1 MATIRKIYRA
11 KSDFYPRM
19 VFDKEEGTFLIDG
32 RSLPEDSEAVYGPV
46 LEWLDEY
53 GTQPNSETHIVF
65 NLEYYNSASL
75 RKFADI
81 LKKLKQIGIESGTQ
95 ISATWYY
102 EDGDES
108 SLENAEDLASSIGID
123 IEMKLIGGA

>member
-1 MATIRKIYRA
+1 MDTLRKIYRA

-19 VFDKEEGTFLIDG
+19 VFDKENASFLIEG
-32 RSLPEDSEAVYGPV
+32 RSLPEDSEAVYSPV
-46 LEWLDEY
+46 LEWLDDY
-53 GTQPNSETHIVF
+53 SKQPNEETKMVF

-81 LKKLKQIGIESGTQ
+81 LKKLKEIGDTTGTKV
-95 ISATWYY
+95 SAVWYY

-108 SLENAEDLASSIGID
+108 SVENAEDLMSSIGID
-123 IEMKLIGGA
+123 MEIKVVGD

>member
-1 MATIRKIYRA
+1 MDTLRKIYRA

-19 VFDKEEGTFLIDG
+19 VFDKENASFLIEG
-32 RSLPEDSEAVYGPV
+32 RSLPEDSDAVYSPV
-46 LEWLDEY
+46 LEWLDDY
-53 GTQPNSETHIVF
+53 SKQPNDETKMVF

-81 LKKLKQIGIESGTQ
+81 LKKLKEIGDVTGTKV
-95 ISATWYY
+95 SAVWYY

-108 SLENAEDLASSIGID
+108 SVENAEDLMSSIGID
-123 IEMKLIGGA
+123 MEIKVVGE

>member
-1 MATIRKIYRA
+1 MDTLRKIYRA

-19 VFDKEEGTFLIDG
+19 VFDKEEGVFLIEG

-46 LEWLDEY
+46 LEWFDEY
-53 GTQPNSETHIVF
+53 SMQPNSETKMVF

-81 LKKLKQIGIESGTQ
+81 LKKLKQISDHSGTNV
-95 ISATWYY
+95 SATWYY
-102 EDGDES
+102 EDGDET
-108 SLENAEDLASSIGID
+108 SLENAEDLASSIGIALE
-123 IEMKLIGGA
+123 IKMIGEA

>member
-1 MATIRKIYRA
+1 MDTLRKIYRA

-19 VFDKEEGTFLIDG
+19 VFDKEEGVFLIEG

-46 LEWLDEY
+46 LDWLDEY
-53 GTQPNSETHIVF
+53 GTPPNSETKMVF

-81 LKKLKQIGIESGTQ
+81 LKKLKQIGMDNGTKV
-95 ISATWYY
+95 SATWYY

-108 SLENAEDLASSIGID
+108 SLENAEDLASSIDID
-123 IEMKLIGGA
+123 LEMKMVGNA

>member
-1 MATIRKIYRA
+1 MLRKIYRER
-11 KSDFYPRM
+11 SDFYPKM
-19 VFDKEEGTFLIDG
+19 VFDKENDRFLIEG

-46 LEWLDEY
+46 LEWLDDYALE
-53 GTQPNSETHIVF
+53 PNPVTNVVF

-81 LKKLKQIGIESGTQ
+81 LKRLKQIGADAGTKV
-95 ISATWYY
+95 SAEWYY
-102 EDGDES
+102 EEGDDS

-123 IEMKLIGGA
+123 MVMKPFE

>member
-1 MATIRKIYRA
+1 MDTLRKIYRA

-19 VFDKEEGTFLIDG
+19 VFDKENASFLIEG
-32 RSLPEDSEAVYGPV
+32 RSLPEDSEAVYAPV
-46 LEWLDEY
+46 LEWLDDY
-53 GTQPNSETHIVF
+53 SKQPNEETKMVF

-81 LKKLKQIGIESGTQ
+81 LKKLKEIGDTTGTKV
-95 ISATWYY
+95 SAVWYY

-108 SLENAEDLASSIGID
+108 SVENAEDLMSSIGID
-123 IEMKLIGGA
+123 MEIKVVGD

>member
-1 MATIRKIYRA
+1 
-11 KSDFYPRM
+11 M
-19 VFDKEEGTFLIDG
+19 VFDKENDRFLIEG

-46 LEWLDEY
+46 LEWLDDYALE
-53 GTQPNSETHIVF
+53 PNPVTNVVF

-81 LKKLKQIGIESGTQ
+81 LKRLKQIGADAGTKV
-95 ISATWYY
+95 SAEWYY
-102 EDGDES
+102 EEGDDS

-123 IEMKLIGGA
+123 MVMKPME

>member
-1 MATIRKIYRA
+1 
-11 KSDFYPRM
+11 M
-19 VFDKEEGTFLIDG
+19 VFDKEEGVFLIEG

-46 LEWLDEY
+46 LDWLDEY
-53 GTQPNSETHIVF
+53 GTQPNSETKMVF

-81 LKKLKQIGIESGTQ
+81 LKKLKQIGMDNGTKV
-95 ISATWYY
+95 SATWYY

-108 SLENAEDLASSIGID
+108 SLENAEDLASSIDID
-123 IEMKLIGGA
+123 LEMKMVGNA

>member
-1 MATIRKIYRA
+1 MSNLRKIYRA

-19 VFDKEEGTFLIDG
+19 VFDKENASFLIEG
-32 RSLPEDSEAVYGPV
+32 RSLPEDSDAVYSPV
-46 LEWLDEY
+46 LEWLDDY
-53 GTQPNSETHIVF
+53 SKQPNDETKMVF

-81 LKKLKQIGIESGTQ
+81 LKKLKEIGDVTGTKV
-95 ISATWYY
+95 SAVWYY

-108 SLENAEDLASSIGID
+108 SVENAEDLMSSIGID
-123 IEMKLIGGA
+123 MEIKVVGE

>member
-1 MATIRKIYRA
+1 MLRKIYRER
-11 KSDFYPRM
+11 SNFYPKM
-19 VFDKEEGTFLIDG
+19 VFDKENDRFLIEG

-46 LEWLDEY
+46 LEWLDDYALE
-53 GTQPNSETHIVF
+53 PNPVTNVVF

-81 LKKLKQIGIESGTQ
+81 LKRLKQIGADAGTKV
-95 ISATWYY
+95 SAEWYY
-102 EDGDES
+102 EEGDDS

-123 IEMKLIGGA
+123 MVMKPME

>member
-1 MATIRKIYRA
+1 MGNLRKIYRA

-19 VFDKEEGTFLIDG
+19 VFDKEEESFLIEG

-46 LEWLDEY
+46 LEWLADYASE
-53 GTQPNSETHIVF
+53 PNNETKMVF

-81 LKKLKQIGIESGTQ
+81 LKKLRD
-95 ISATWYY
+95 ISCKTDTKVSVVWYY

-108 SLENAEDLASSIGID
+108 SLENAEDLASSIGIAMD
-123 IEMKLIGGA
+123 IKVIE

>member
-1 MATIRKIYRA
+1 MLRKIYRER
-11 KSDFYPRM
+11 SNFYPKM
-19 VFDKEEGTFLIDG
+19 VFDKENDRFLIEG

-46 LEWLDEY
+46 LEWLDDYALE
-53 GTQPNSETHIVF
+53 PNPVTNVVF

-81 LKKLKQIGIESGTQ
+81 LKRLKQIGADAGTKV
-95 ISATWYY
+95 SAEWYY
-102 EDGDES
+102 EEGDDS

-123 IEMKLIGGA
+123 MVMKPFE

>member
-1 MATIRKIYRA
+1 
-11 KSDFYPRM
+11 M
-19 VFDKEEGTFLIDG
+19 VFDKEEGVFLIEG

-46 LEWLDEY
+46 LEWFDEY
-53 GTQPNSETHIVF
+53 SMQPNSETKMVF

-81 LKKLKQIGIESGTQ
+81 LKKLKQISDHSGTNV
-95 ISATWYY
+95 SATWYY

-108 SLENAEDLASSIGID
+108 SLENAEDLASSIGIALE
-123 IEMKLIGGA
+123 IKMIGEA

>member
-1 MATIRKIYRA
+1 MDNLRKIYRA

-19 VFDKEEGTFLIDG
+19 VFDKDEGFFLIEG

-46 LEWLDEY
+46 LDWLDEY
-53 GTQPNSETHIVF
+53 GTHPNPETRIVF
-65 NLEYYNSASL
+65 KLEYYNSASL

-81 LKKLKQIGIESGTQ
+81 LKKLKHIGDTTGTKV
-95 ISATWYY
+95 SALWYY

-108 SLENAEDLASSIGID
+108 SLENAEDLASSIEID
-123 IEMKLIGGA
+123 MEMKVMGEV

>member
-1 MATIRKIYRA
+1 MDNLRKIYRA

-19 VFDKEEGTFLIDG
+19 VFDKEEGVFLIEG

-46 LEWLDEY
+46 LEWFDEY
-53 GTQPNSETHIVF
+53 SMQPNSETKMVF

-81 LKKLKQIGIESGTQ
+81 LKKLKKISEESGAKV
-95 ISATWYY
+95 SATWYY

-123 IEMKLIGGA
+123 LEIKMIGEA

>member
-1 MATIRKIYRA
+1 MDNLRKIYRA

-19 VFDKEEGTFLIDG
+19 VFDKENASFLIEG
-32 RSLPEDSEAVYGPV
+32 RSLPEDSDAVYSPV
-46 LEWLDEY
+46 LEWLDDY
-53 GTQPNSETHIVF
+53 SKQPNDETKMVF

-81 LKKLKQIGIESGTQ
+81 LKKLKEIGDVTGTKV
-95 ISATWYY
+95 SAVWYY

-108 SLENAEDLASSIGID
+108 SVENAEDLMSSIGID
-123 IEMKLIGGA
+123 MEIKVVGE

>member
-1 MATIRKIYRA
+1 MDTLRKIYRA

-19 VFDKEEGTFLIDG
+19 VFDKEEAAFLIEG
-32 RSLPEDSEAVYGPV
+32 RSLPEDSDAVYSPV
-46 LEWLDEY
+46 LEWLDDY
-53 GTQPNSETHIVF
+53 SKQPNDETKMVF

-81 LKKLKQIGIESGTQ
+81 LKKLKEIGDVTGTKV
-95 ISATWYY
+95 SAVWYY

-108 SLENAEDLASSIGID
+108 SVENAEDLMSSIGID
-123 IEMKLIGGA
+123 MEIKVVGE

>member
-1 MATIRKIYRA
+1 MSNLRKIYRA

-19 VFDKEEGTFLIDG
+19 VFDKEEGVFLIEG

-53 GTQPNSETHIVF
+53 GMQPNQETQMVF

-81 LKKLKQIGIESGTQ
+81 LKKLKQIGTASGTKV
-95 ISATWYY
+95 SAIWYY

-123 IEMKLIGGA
+123 LEMKLVGEA

>member
-1 MATIRKIYRA
+1 MDTLRKIYRA

-19 VFDKEEGTFLIDG
+19 VFDKEEGVFLIEG

-46 LEWLDEY
+46 LDWLDEY
-53 GTQPNSETHIVF
+53 GTQPNSETKMVF

-81 LKKLKQIGIESGTQ
+81 LKKLKQIGMDNGTKV
-95 ISATWYY
+95 SATWYY

-108 SLENAEDLASSIGID
+108 SLENAEDLASSIDID
-123 IEMKLIGGA
+123 LEMKMVGNA